1 MADGFKIADAFVEV
15 EVDLDKRQITRASVE
30 AGHESG
36 KGFTA
41 GFGRSQKGKDGAGRG
56 LVGSVTKSLGGL
68 VGAAGKIGAKA
79 GGALVSG
86 LTSAT
91 ETLVSSLPKALSNPY
106 VLTAVVAAATTVGVF
121 AGAALNGAILGALG
135 TGVVAAGIALA
146 AKDPR
151 VEKEAV
157 SLGDFLLS
165 GLISAA
171 SSFVAPVRQ
180 SIRNIR
186 SEFRDMLP
194 DIQGIFR
201 EASQYVA
208 PLTSAVT
215 GFVRNILPGIK
226 AAVANLQPIFDVL
239 SRKIPDLGRVLG
251 NDLEYLSENAEGA
264 AAGLEVMFN
273 TLEWGIH
280 IVTATLAT
288 LSQMVRFVQWAGEG
302 IDNLLSSD
310 DETTVL
316 AIRRVDTAT
325 QDLTRSTEE
334 VVDETKTFIAVLN
347 RLNETAINAIDTEGA
362 YQKAIDDVARAKKE
376 EHAVLVMTNGVLV
389 QNTEAQRAGAAAIN
403 EVAKA
408 ALAKAAAVHEAT
420 LKTGTMAQAD
430 AAARASIIKS
440 REEFIK
446 LAEKLGLSAAAA
458 KKLADELLGIPK
470 NVTTVVTTKYVKVD
484 GGYQLSDDN
493 GPRGHA
499 AGGLIRGEGTGTSD
513 SIVRRVSDGEYVI
526 RAAAVKRMGVRALDA
541 INSGGQA
548 APAAGGSTA
557 VMDRPA
563 PAARPPIIVNMA
575 GANFYGVGTAD
586 KYVADLYDAIDR
598 YEKRYR

>member
-36 KGFTA
+36 KSFTA
-41 GFGRSQKGKDGAGRG
+41 GFGRSQKNRTGGGG
-56 LVGSVTKSLGGL
+56 LAGSVTKSLGGL
-68 VGAAGKIGAKA
+68 VGAAGRIGTKA

-86 LTSAT
+86 VGHAVDGLSKH
-91 ETLVSSLPKALSNPY
+91 VSGAFSNPY
-106 VLTAVVAAATTVGVF
+106 VLTAVVAAAQTVGVF
-121 AGAALNGAILGALG
+121 AGAALNGAILAALG
-135 TGVVAAGIALA
+135 GGAVAAGIALA
-146 AKDPR
+146 ATDPQ
-151 VEKEAV
+151 VQKEAEE
-157 SLGDFLLS
+157 LGGTLLS
-165 GLISAA
+165 GLVAAA

-180 SIRNIR
+180 SIRTIKAD
-186 SEFRDMLP
+186 FQDMLP

-201 EASQYVA
+201 EAAQYVV

-226 AAVANLQPIFDVL
+226 AAISNLQPIFDVL
-239 SRKIPDLGRVLG
+239 SRKIPELGRVIG
-251 NDLEYLSENAEGA
+251 NDLAYLSDNAEGA
-264 AAGLEVMFN
+264 AAGLEAMFSV
-273 TLEWGIH
+273 LEFGVHVI
-280 IVTATLAT
+280 TATLAT
-288 LSQMVRFVQWAGEG
+288 LSQVVRAVQLAGEG
-302 IDNLLSSD
+302 LDHVLSLG
-310 DETTVL
+310 EGTTVL
-316 AIRRVDTAT
+316 GIRRLDRST

-334 VVDETKTFIAVLN
+334 VVDETKTFIAVLD
-347 RLNETAINAIDTEGA
+347 RLNATAINAIDTEGA
-362 YQKAIDDVARAKKE
+362 YQAAIDGVARAKKE
-376 EHAVLVMTNGVLV
+376 EHAVLVMSNGVLV

-408 ALAKAAAVHEAT
+408 ALAKAASIHEAT

-440 REEFIK
+440 RDEFIK
-446 LAEKLGLSAAAA
+446 LAQKLGLSADAA
-458 KKLADELLGIPK
+458 KRLADELLGIPK
-470 NVTTVVTTKYVKVD
+470 NVTTTVTTKYIKVD
-484 GGYQLSDDN
+484 GGYQLADDN
-493 GPRGHA
+493 GPKGHA
-499 AGGLIRGEGTGTSD
+499 AGGLIRGPGTGTSD
-513 SIVRRVSDGEYVI
+513 SIVRRLSDGEFVI
-526 RAAAVKRMGVRALDA
+526 RAAAVKRMGVRALEA

-563 PAARPPIIVNMA
+563 PAARPPVIVNMA

-598 YEKRYR
+598 YERKYR